1 MKNKYI
7 IPLRKECMKV
17 PLYSRTRKAVKAVK
31 KFVQKHAKTDDV
43 RIGKYLN
50 LKLWENG
57 NRNPPHKVE
66 VVIEK
71 VEEEKDK
78 QKVSYVKVELFG
90 APKEEKKKKEKKS
103 LLSRIK
109 GDKTEEKAEEK
120 KPEAAKKEDKPAAKE
135 EKPAVKEEKDL
146 HEDSKKEE
154 EIKKEEKAL
163 EKESKELQKEK
174 LPKPQKPKAK
184 PQSQKEMQKPREA
197 KVVSE
202 TGK

>member
-1 MKNKYI
+1 MKNKHI

-17 PLYSRTRKAVKAVK
+17 PVHAKTRKAVKAVK
-31 KFVQKHAKTDDV
+31 AFVQKHAKAEDV

-50 LKLWENG
+50 QKLWERG

-66 VVIEK
+66 VMIETI
-71 VEEEKDK
+71 EEEKDK

-103 LLSRIK
+103 LLSRLK
-109 GDKTEEKAEEK
+109 GEKAEEK
-120 KPEAAKKEDKPAAKE
+120 KPEAAKKEDKAA
-135 EKPAVKEEKDL
+135 ADL
-146 HEDSKKEE
+146 HEDSKKKEE
-154 EIKKEEKAL
+154 VKKEEKAL

-174 LPKPQKPKAK
+174 LPKPEKPKAK
-184 PQSQKEMQKPREA
+184 PESQKEMQKPREER
-197 KVVSE
+197 VISE